1 MIFPVFK
8 STSSTMFYQKFVN
21 WMSAPAMKLRTVDGR
36 NKSGHESMRTPHGRA
51 VRSEDEG
58 AVGSG
63 A

>member
-1 MIFPVFK
+1 
-8 STSSTMFYQKFVN
+8 MFYQKFVN